1 MARVGS
7 KLSEGGV
14 RLGDKEG
21 SWVSALGEL
30 GGWWCHLCD
39 GDRKGRLG
47 ENAELNWGPVGSEL
61 PRNMKGRRQ
70 LVGKNWAGG
79 ADLLWRMRRY
89 RGRGGG
95 LETISQGALRMC

>member
-1 MARVGS
+1 MGS
-7 KLSEGGV
+7 KLGERGV
-14 RLGDKEG
+14 RLGDKEC
-21 SWVSALGEL
+21 SWFSALGEL
-30 GGWWCHLCD
+30 EGWWCHLYD
-39 GDRKGRLG
+39 GDRKSRLG

-61 PRNMKGRRQ
+61 PSNMKGGRQ

-79 ADLLWRMRRY
+79 IDLLWSVRRC